1 MDCRQKLETLRRII
15 ANNKKLLIAFSGG
28 VDSSLLA
35 KISSDMLGN
44 DALCIILDHEAFP
57 RSELSQAEHLAKSLG
72 LNYRI
77 VKFSLL
83 DEDKISRNSKQ
94 RCYFCKKASAKVL
107 KKLALDEDIVCVAD
121 GANLSDC
128 NDYRPGLKACDEMG
142 IWHPF
147 VDAKIS
153 KEDVR
158 EISRELGLSS
168 WDKPSSACLATRIP
182 YYEGL
187 NKEKLRMVEAAEDYL
202 KGLGLSQVRV
212 RNHCR
217 LARIEVMPE
226 EMEKA
231 LAHRKE
237 IGMELKRLGFEYV
250 SIDLEGFRS
259 GSMNEVLWTSEQLE
273 KTSRS

>member
-1 MDCRQKLETLRRII
+1 MDCQQKLETLRRII
-15 ANNKKLLIAFSGG
+15 ANKKKLLIAFSGG

-35 KISSDMLGN
+35 KISSDMLGD

-83 DEDKISRNSKQ
+83 SEYEISRNATQ

-107 KKLALDEDIVCVAD
+107 KKLALNEDIICVAD

-128 NDYRPGLKACDEMG
+128 NDYRPGIKACDEMG

-153 KEDVR
+153 KDDIR
-158 EISRELGLSS
+158 KISRELGLSS
-168 WDKPSSACLATRIP
+168 WNKPSSACLATRIP
-182 YYEGL
+182 YYEEL
-187 NKEKLRMVEAAEDYL
+187 DREKLRMVEAAEDYL

-217 LARIEVMPE
+217 LARIEAVPE
-226 EMEKA
+226 DMEKV
-231 LAHRKE
+231 LAYRKE
-237 IGMELKRLGFEYV
+237 IGIELKRLGFEYV

-259 GSMNEVLWTSEQLE
+259 GSMNEVL
-273 KTSRS
+273 

>member
-1 MDCRQKLETLRRII
+1 MDCQQKLETLKRII
-15 ANNKKLLIAFSGG
+15 ANKKKLLIALSGG

-35 KISSDMLGN
+35 KISSDMLGD

-57 RSELSQAEHLAKSLG
+57 RSELSNAEYLAKSLG

-83 DEDKISRNSKQ
+83 DKHEISRNSTQ

-107 KKLALDEDIVCVAD
+107 KKLALNADIVCVAD

-128 NDYRPGLKACDEMG
+128 NDYRPGIKACDEMG

-153 KEDVR
+153 KDDVR
-158 EISRELGLSS
+158 KISRDLGLSY
-168 WDKPSSACLATRIP
+168 WNKPSSACLATRIP
-182 YYEGL
+182 YYEEL
-187 NKEKLRMVEAAEDYL
+187 DKEKLRMIEAAEDYL
-202 KGLGLSQVRV
+202 KELGLSQVRV
-212 RNHCR
+212 RNHCK
-217 LARIEVMPE
+217 LARIETAPE
-226 EMEKA
+226 DMEKV
-231 LAHRKE
+231 LAYRKE
-237 IGMELKRLGFEYV
+237 IGKELKRLGFEYV
-250 SIDLEGFRS
+250 SIDIEGFRS

-273 KTSRS
+273 KISRS

>member
-1 MDCRQKLETLRRII
+1 
-15 ANNKKLLIAFSGG
+15 
-28 VDSSLLA
+28 
-35 KISSDMLGN
+35 
-44 DALCIILDHEAFP
+44 
-57 RSELSQAEHLAKSLG
+57 
-72 LNYRI
+72 
-77 VKFSLL
+77 
-83 DEDKISRNSKQ
+83 KQ

-121 GANLSDC
+121 GANLSDY